1 MLQIALVLGGAR
13 VMGELMRRLN
23 QPPVLGELLA
33 GILLGPTLFGALWPE
48 GFQAVFGNRAGLES
62 LATVG
67 LILLMLLTGLET
79 DVRLMRGMGRPAF
92 TCSLFGMLIPF
103 GTGIL
108 LGLMLDDRFVLKNR
122 LSLTLFLATA
132 MAVSA
137 MPVIAKILMDLKL
150 IRRNLG
156 LVTLSAAVVDDTAGW
171 IILGLITGLIKEGG
185 LEVSH
190 VVQILTWLVLF
201 LVFSAFVMYPLLRRL
216 LPRADQLLHLPSSEM
231 VVIVVIAF
239 LFAAA
244 TEALSIHAVF
254 GAFVAGVIF
263 RQCPTVG
270 REDLHRLE
278 SVSVS
283 LLSPLFFGM
292 VGLQVDLTQM
302 TGWGLPLAVLGLA
315 WAGKVAGC
323 FLGGILGRLPKW
335 EALAVGFGMS
345 ARGAVGLV
353 VAKLGLDLE
362 ILNVE
367 LYSALVLMA
376 VITSLLAPLSLRL
389 IFRRLPPSEEEK
401 LRETGEATGLL
412 PSGPLRVLVPA
423 SGGPNA
429 VLGCHLGASLCRD
442 EGDRCTAL
450 YVETSPPSWWRRL
463 LRGQRMAVDVKA
475 YFERLCEAAG
485 TAARFVSPRQA
496 TVQVSVTETLLT
508 EARKGCQFLFVGA
521 SMQRHPV
528 NDPFIEGLV
537 KSAPCHLAIV
547 SAKLEARRRETI
559 RLIPTAPKLPV
570 SLPFRRILVPTNG
583 SYYSDAAFE
592 LAARYAE
599 NTGASIHVLYVS
611 EGVPINPLLPGAAQ
625 EVGEI
630 GREMLRT
637 TLAQQLATRFKFP
650 ERLSCYVRE
659 SESVLTGLLSEMRT
673 GGYDLIVVGAENKS
687 LVDRLYLGPNM
698 EAVLEETPCT
708 VVVVIPKVG
717 GRV

>member
-1 MLQIALVLGGAR
+1 
-13 VMGELMRRLN
+13 MGELMRRLN

-33 GILLGPTLFGALWPE
+33 GILLGPSLFGALWPE
-48 GFQAVFGNRAGLES
+48 GFQAIFGDRAALES

-79 DVRLMRGMGRPAF
+79 DVRLMRGMGRATF

-108 LGLMLDDRFVLKNR
+108 LGLMLDDRFVLKSR
-122 LSLTLFLATA
+122 LALTLFLATA

-156 LVTLSAAVVDDTAGW
+156 LVTLSAAVVDDTVGW
-171 IILGLITGLIKEGG
+171 IVLGLITGLVKEGS
-185 LEVSH
+185 LEVGH
-190 VVQILTWLVLF
+190 VIQVLAWLAIF
-201 LVFSAFVMYPLLRRL
+201 LAFSAFVMYSLLRRL
-216 LPRADQLLHLPSSEM
+216 LPQADHFLHLPSSEM
-231 VVIVVIAF
+231 VVIVVTAF

-244 TEALSIHAVF
+244 TEQLHIHAVF

-263 RQCPTVG
+263 RQCPTVS
-270 REDLHRLE
+270 REELHRLE

-283 LLSPLFFGM
+283 LLAPLFFGL
-292 VGLQVDLTQM
+292 VGLQVDLTKM
-302 TGWGLPLAVLGLA
+302 TGVGLPLAVLGLA

-323 FLGGILGRLPKW
+323 FLGGVLGRLPRW
-335 EALAVGFGMS
+335 ESLAVGFGMS

-353 VAKLGLDLE
+353 VAKLGLDMG
-362 ILNVE
+362 IMDVE

-376 VITSLLAPLSLRL
+376 VITSLIAPFSLRL
-389 IFRRLPPSEEEK
+389 IYRRLPPSEEEK

-412 PSGPLRVLVPA
+412 PSGPLRILVPA
-423 SGGPNA
+423 SGGSNA
-429 VLGCHLGASLCRD
+429 VLGCHLGASLCRA
-442 EGDRCTAL
+442 EGDRCTAI
-450 YVETSPPSWWRRL
+450 YVETSPPGWWQRL
-463 LRGQRMAVDVKA
+463 LRRNRTAVNLKSYFQRM
-475 YFERLCEAAG
+475 LEAAG
-485 TAARFVSPRQA
+485 AASRYVSPRETAMQG
-496 TVQVSVTETLLT
+496 SVMETLLS

-521 SMQRHPV
+521 SGHRHPV

-537 KSAPCHLAIV
+537 KGAPCHLAIV
-547 SAKLEARRRETI
+547 SGTPETRNRET
-559 RLIPTAPKLPV
+559 LHLFASAPKVPV
-570 SLPFRRILVPTNG
+570 PLPFQRILVPTNG

-611 EGVPINPLLPGAAQ
+611 EGTPVNPLLPGAAQ

-637 TLAQQLATRFKFP
+637 TLEQQLTPRFRHP
-650 ERLSCYVRE
+650 ERLFCCVRE
-659 SESVLTGLLSEMRT
+659 SESVLTGLLNEMRI
-673 GGYDLIVVGAENKS
+673 GGYDLVVVGAENKS
-687 LVDRLYLGPNM
+687 LVERLYLGPNL
-698 EAVLEETPCT
+698 EAVLEEAPCS
-708 VVVVIPKVG
+708 VVVVIPKIG
-717 GRV
+717 GRA